1 MPKSAS
7 RRRKKKKSCKDTA
20 REKSARAC
28 AKHLADLKRAHG
40 DPPPDVLLPSRSV
53 VRLVSPVPD
62 ASWCTSPAQLCA
74 ELAE

>member
-1 MPKSAS
+1 MPHSAS
-7 RRRKKKKSCKDTA
+7 ARRKKPKSSADTA

-28 AKHLADLKRAHG
+28 AKHLADLKRAHLR
-40 DPPPDVLLPSRSV
+40 PPADVPLPSRSV
-53 VRLVSPVPD
+53 IRLVSPVPD